1 MPAQLL
7 QLNDVARVEVSL
19 DMSLA
24 FAAYAD
30 SGTLGW
36 FELVD

>member
-1 MPAQLL
+1 MPAQPL
-7 QLNDVARVEVSL
+7 QLDGVARVEVSL

-30 SGTLGW
+30 SATLGP
-36 FELVD
+36 FELID